1 MISESNVKDLMLRKE
16 VVEAV
21 KNNQF
26 QVYAVKTVDEGIEI
40 LTGQPAD
47 KVNDLVDKKFRELAE
62 NLKNFG
68 ETEEKEDKK
77 DKKSSCKNC

>member
-1 MISESNVKDLMLRKE
+1 MNKALFAL
-16 VVEAV
+16 
-21 KNNQF
+21 F
-26 QVYAVKTVDEGIEI
+26 L

-47 KVNDLVDKKFRELAE
+47 MVNDLVDKKFRELAE

-77 DKKSSCKNC
+77 DKKSTCKNC